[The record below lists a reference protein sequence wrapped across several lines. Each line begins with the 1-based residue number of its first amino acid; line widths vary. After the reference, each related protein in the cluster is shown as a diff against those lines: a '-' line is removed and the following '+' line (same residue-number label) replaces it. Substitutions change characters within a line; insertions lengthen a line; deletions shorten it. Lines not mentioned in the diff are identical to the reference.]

1 MPIIVSVLGD
11 SQYIYDEDPASSIVH
26 RVIIPID
33 TAFQK
38 KNYVAMQN
46 FLCRESGATIVNY
59 FNPQHNI
66 WARLS
71 SEIDYATFVS
81 VCKKNSEIHARATMM

>member
-1 MPIIVSVLGD
+1 
-11 SQYIYDEDPASSIVH
+11 
-26 RVIIPID
+26 
-33 TAFQK
+33 
-38 KNYVAMQN
+38 MQN